1 MSATGVVLQARI
13 SASMDA
19 DARLIVII
27 NGTTLRKVLYD
38 SQELRLRRM
47 ANSCLPV
54 PCAAFRGRPSLEV
67 RRIKQHLMPNQLLG
81 LPELNF
87 DRPPFCQR
95 YAGATIT
102 PKPVRT
108 VLLCRSQLEGSNEQ
122 RLGI

>member
-13 SASMDA
+13 LASMDA

-54 PCAAFRGRPSLEV
+54 PARLSQA
-67 RRIKQHLMPNQLLG
+67 
-81 LPELNF
+81 
-87 DRPPFCQR
+87 DR
-95 YAGATIT
+95 
-102 PKPVRT
+102 V
-108 VLLCRSQLEGSNEQ
+108 
-122 RLGI
+122 